1 MEAEAGR
8 KYDWSPHTGG
18 LLSWRLS
25 LDSGF
30 HREEGAQGEEGNWK
44 GDFPKAWVLALRG
57 TSSRKHSA
65 PDQALPG
72 AGGDQPTLMRQAG
85 VGRLRP
91 VGTSTPTPRVKDT
104 KATGHIGRSDLLPTP
119 AKFWMILQTPGIVPL
134 KATGR
139 MEQG

>member
-30 HREEGAQGEEGNWK
+30 HREEGAQEEEGNWK
-44 GDFPKAWVLALRG
+44 GDFPKAWGLALRG

-72 AGGDQPTLMRQAG
+72 AGGDPPTLMRQAG

-91 VGTSTPTPRVKDT
+91 VGTSTPTP
-104 KATGHIGRSDLLPTP
+104 
-119 AKFWMILQTPGIVPL
+119 
-134 KATGR
+134 
-139 MEQG
+139 E

>member
-8 KYDWSPHTGG
+8 KYDWSPHTEG

-30 HREEGAQGEEGNWK
+30 HREEGAQGKEGNWK
-44 GDFPKAWVLALRG
+44 GDFPKAWGLALRG

-72 AGGDQPTLMRQAG
+72 RAEI
-85 VGRLRP
+85 RP
-91 VGTSTPTPRVKDT
+91 
-104 KATGHIGRSDLLPTP
+104 RS
-119 AKFWMILQTPGIVPL
+119 
-134 KATGR
+134 
-139 MEQG
+139 